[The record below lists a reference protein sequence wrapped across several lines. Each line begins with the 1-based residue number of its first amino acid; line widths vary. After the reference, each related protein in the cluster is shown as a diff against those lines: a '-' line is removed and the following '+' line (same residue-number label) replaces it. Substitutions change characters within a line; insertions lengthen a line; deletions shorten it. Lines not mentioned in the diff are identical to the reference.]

1 MTGVGRSSPRNGIPL
16 GEHSRLGFLTLAT
29 VNRTFLYVP
38 ANRLEQLWPKATN
51 CGTDAVIADLEDG
64 VAPSAKNDAREA
76 LARHLATE
84 SAGPTLL
91 VRIGA
96 ADDLDLLA
104 SRPDVMVV
112 LPKADLSVI
121 GAIEHR
127 LGSRRVTALVE
138 SATGLVDLLALARHP
153 AVDRLALG
161 EADLRADL
169 GLGEHADHA
178 LWPIRTQL
186 VVASRAA
193 DIDPPVGP
201 VATDWKDLE
210 SLRRTSVLLRAA
222 GFGGRSAI
230 HPDQVAT
237 IATVFRPSAD
247 EIAAA
252 RRIVEIHETSIAAG
266 TGVSVD
272 DRGRMIDEAVVR
284 SARRV
289 LG

>member
-1 MTGVGRSSPRNGIPL
+1 VTGVGRSSPRNGIPL
-16 GEHSRLGFLTLAT
+16 GEHSRLGFLTLAD

-38 ANRLEQLWPKATN
+38 ADRLDRLWPRAVDS
-51 CGTDAVIADLEDG
+51 GVDAVIADLEDG
-64 VAPSAKNDAREA
+64 VAASAKDDAREN
-76 LARHLATE
+76 LSRHLSGE
-84 SAGPTLL
+84 HVGPTLL
-91 VRIGA
+91 VRIGTN
-96 ADDLDLLA
+96 DDLDLLVT
-104 SRPDVMVV
+104 RPDVMVV
-112 LPKADLSVI
+112 VPKADLATI

-127 LGSRRVTALVE
+127 LGGRRITALVE
-138 SATGLVDLLALARHP
+138 SATGVMDLVALSRHP
-153 AVDRLALG
+153 AVERLALG

-193 DIDPPVGP
+193 QLEPPVGP

-237 IATVFRPSAD
+237 IAGVFRPSPD
-247 EIAAA
+247 EVAAA
-252 RRIVEIHETSIAAG
+252 RRIIKIHEAAVASG
-266 TGVSVD
+266 HGVSID

>member
-1 MTGVGRSSPRNGIPL
+1 MRNGIPL
-16 GEHSRLGFLTLAT
+16 GEHTPIRFLTLAD

-38 ANRLEQLWPKATN
+38 ADRLDRLWPRAVDS
-51 CGTDAVIADLEDG
+51 GADAVIADLEDG
-64 VAPSAKNDAREA
+64 VAASAKDDAREN
-76 LARHLATE
+76 LSRHLSGE
-84 SAGPTLL
+84 HVGPTLL
-91 VRIGA
+91 VRIGTN
-96 ADDLDLLA
+96 DDLDLLVT
-104 SRPDVMVV
+104 RPDVMVV
-112 LPKADLSVI
+112 VPKADLATI

-127 LGSRRVTALVE
+127 LGGRRITALVE
-138 SATGLVDLLALARHP
+138 SATGVMDLVALSRHP
-153 AVDRLALG
+153 AVERLALG

-193 DIDPPVGP
+193 QLEPPVGP

-237 IATVFRPSAD
+237 IAGVFRPSPD
-247 EIAAA
+247 EVAAA
-252 RRIVEIHETSIAAG
+252 RRIIEIHEAAVASG
-266 TGVSVD
+266 HGVSID

>member
-1 MTGVGRSSPRNGIPL
+1 MTGAGRSSARNGIPL
-16 GEHSRLGFLTLAT
+16 GEHSRLGFLTLAN

-38 ANRLEQLWPKATN
+38 ADRLERLWPKATTS
-51 CGTDAVIADLEDG
+51 GVDAVIIDLEDG
-64 VAPSAKNDAREA
+64 VAPSAKNEAREA
-76 LARHLATE
+76 LTRHLAATPH
-84 SAGPTLL
+84 GPSLL

-96 ADDLDLLA
+96 ADDLDLLE
-104 SRPDVMVV
+104 SRPDVMLV
-112 LPKADLSVI
+112 LPKADLDAI

-138 SATGLVDLLALARHP
+138 SATGLVDLLALAKHP

-169 GLGEHADHA
+169 GFGEHADHA
-178 LWPIRTQL
+178 LWTIRTQF

-193 DIDPPVGP
+193 AIEPPVGP

-210 SLRRTSVLLRAA
+210 SLRRTSVLFKAA

-237 IATVFRPSAD
+237 IANVFRPSDD
-247 EIAAA
+247 EVAAA
-252 RRIVEIHETSIAAG
+252 RRIVEIHEASVAAG
-266 TGVSVD
+266 HGVSVD

-289 LG
+289 LE

>member
-16 GEHSRLGFLTLAT
+16 REHTPIRFLTLAD

-38 ANRLEQLWPKATN
+38 ADRLDRLWPRAVDS
-51 CGTDAVIADLEDG
+51 GVDAVIADLEDG
-64 VAPSAKNDAREA
+64 VAASAKDDAREN
-76 LARHLATE
+76 LSRHLSGE
-84 SAGPTLL
+84 HVGPTLL
-91 VRIGA
+91 VRIGTN
-96 ADDLDLLA
+96 DDLDLLVT
-104 SRPDVMVV
+104 RPDVMVV
-112 LPKADLSVI
+112 VPKADLATI

-127 LGSRRVTALVE
+127 LGGRRITALVE
-138 SATGLVDLLALARHP
+138 SATGVMDLVALSRHP
-153 AVDRLALG
+153 AVERLALG

-193 DIDPPVGP
+193 QLEPPVGP

-237 IATVFRPSAD
+237 IAGVFRPSPD
-247 EIAAA
+247 EVAAA
-252 RRIVEIHETSIAAG
+252 RRIIEIHEAAVASG
-266 TGVSVD
+266 HGVSID

>member
-1 MTGVGRSSPRNGIPL
+1 MRNGIPL
-16 GEHSRLGFLTLAT
+16 REHTPIRFLTLAD

-38 ANRLEQLWPKATN
+38 ADRLDRLWPRAVDS
-51 CGTDAVIADLEDG
+51 GVDAVIADLEDG
-64 VAPSAKNDAREA
+64 VAASAKDDAREN
-76 LARHLATE
+76 LSRHLSGE
-84 SAGPTLL
+84 HVGPTLL
-91 VRIGA
+91 VRIGTN
-96 ADDLDLLA
+96 DDLDLLVT
-104 SRPDVMVV
+104 RPDVMVV
-112 LPKADLSVI
+112 VPKADLATI

-127 LGSRRVTALVE
+127 LGGRRITALVE
-138 SATGLVDLLALARHP
+138 SATGVMDLVALSRHP
-153 AVDRLALG
+153 AVERLALG

-193 DIDPPVGP
+193 QLEPPVGP

-237 IATVFRPSAD
+237 IAGVFRPSPD
-247 EIAAA
+247 EVAAA
-252 RRIVEIHETSIAAG
+252 RRIIEIHEAAVASG
-266 TGVSVD
+266 HGVSID

>member
-1 MTGVGRSSPRNGIPL
+1 MPP
-16 GEHSRLGFLTLAT
+16 FLTLAN

-38 ANRLEQLWPKATN
+38 ADRLDQLWPKAAAS
-51 CGTDAVIADLEDG
+51 GVDAVIVDLEDG
-64 VAPSAKNDAREA
+64 VAPSAKDAARTN
-76 LARHLATE
+76 LARHLATAP
-84 SAGPTLL
+84 SGPTFL
-91 VRIGA
+91 VRIGVT
-96 ADDLDLLA
+96 DDLDLLE

-112 LPKADLSVI
+112 LPKADPATI
-121 GAIEHR
+121 GGIEHR
-127 LGSRRVTALVE
+127 LGRRRVTALVE
-138 SATGLVDLLALARHP
+138 TATGLIDLLALARHP

-169 GLGEHADHA
+169 GLGEHADHV

-186 VVASRAA
+186 VVASRVAEL
-193 DIDPPVGP
+193 DPPVGP
-201 VATDWKDLE
+201 VATDWNDLE

-237 IATVFRPSAD
+237 IARVFRPSAD

-252 RRIVEIHETSIAAG
+252 RRLIELHETAVAAG
-266 TGVSVD
+266 HGVSVD

-289 LG
+289 LD

>member
-1 MTGVGRSSPRNGIPL
+1 LS
-16 GEHSRLGFLTLAT
+16 GEH
-29 VNRTFLYVP
+29 V
-38 ANRLEQLWPKATN
+38 
-51 CGTDAVIADLEDG
+51 
-64 VAPSAKNDAREA
+64 
-76 LARHLATE
+76 
-84 SAGPTLL
+84 GPTLL
-91 VRIGA
+91 VRIGTN
-96 ADDLDLLA
+96 DDLDLLVT
-104 SRPDVMVV
+104 RPDVMVV
-112 LPKADLSVI
+112 VPKADLATI

-127 LGSRRVTALVE
+127 LGGRRITALVE
-138 SATGLVDLLALARHP
+138 SATGVMDLVALSRHP
-153 AVDRLALG
+153 AVERLALG

-193 DIDPPVGP
+193 QLEPPVGP

-237 IATVFRPSAD
+237 IAGVFRPSPD
-247 EIAAA
+247 EVAAA
-252 RRIVEIHETSIAAG
+252 RRIIEIHEAAVASG
-266 TGVSVD
+266 HGVSID

>member
-1 MTGVGRSSPRNGIPL
+1 VTGVGRSSPRNGIPL
-16 GEHSRLGFLTLAT
+16 REHTPIRFLTLAD

-38 ANRLEQLWPKATN
+38 ADRLDRLWPRAVDS
-51 CGTDAVIADLEDG
+51 GVDAVIADLEDG
-64 VAPSAKNDAREA
+64 VAASAKDDAREN
-76 LARHLATE
+76 LSRHLSGE
-84 SAGPTLL
+84 HVGPTLL
-91 VRIGA
+91 VRIGTN
-96 ADDLDLLA
+96 DDLDLLVT
-104 SRPDVMVV
+104 RPDVMVV
-112 LPKADLSVI
+112 VPKADLATI

-127 LGSRRVTALVE
+127 LGGRRITALVE
-138 SATGLVDLLALARHP
+138 SATGVMDLVALSRHP
-153 AVDRLALG
+153 AVERLALG

>member
-16 GEHSRLGFLTLAT
+16 GEHSRLGFLTLAD

-38 ANRLEQLWPKATN
+38 ADRLDRLWPRAVDS
-51 CGTDAVIADLEDG
+51 GVDAVIADLEDG
-64 VAPSAKNDAREA
+64 VAASAKDDAREN
-76 LARHLATE
+76 LSRHLSGE
-84 SAGPTLL
+84 HVGPTLL
-91 VRIGA
+91 VRIGTN
-96 ADDLDLLA
+96 DDLDLLVT
-104 SRPDVMVV
+104 RPDVMVV
-112 LPKADLSVI
+112 VPKADLATI

-127 LGSRRVTALVE
+127 LGGRRITALVE
-138 SATGLVDLLALARHP
+138 SATGVMDLVALSRHP
-153 AVDRLALG
+153 AVERLALG

-193 DIDPPVGP
+193 QLEPPVGP

-237 IATVFRPSAD
+237 IAGVFRPSPD
-247 EIAAA
+247 EVAAA
-252 RRIVEIHETSIAAG
+252 RRIIEIHEAAVASG
-266 TGVSVD
+266 HGVSID